1 MRHQHTVWGLTK
13 SAIHSLDWFFVNW
26 ILTLESTWSRFNLEK
41 HVRQIASFHKSRVKH
56 EQSFK
61 LPLRGRRRCNPSE
74 KKTNSYSDSEIFPKQ
89 GWRVPTDGGVF
100 FCAFQ
105 MDQPQLVLELWKS
118 GPAKKDT
125 KSSFTYTFWG
135 DWCWI
140 SLCCF
145 NSDLSSQIGYN
156 WRGVYQAHFV
166 QLQLERCFDDL
177 LIFVAPRTKSNIR
190 AINAM
195 FKKLMAFFTKHQQ
208 NHLETGTFVFSNTK
222 ATCLPKNS
230 TALATNPLQPYPGI
244 LQTDGPTHHRRPRF
258 LVDTSTI
265 TATHL

>member
-100 FCAFQ
+100 FAHSKWINPNWSWNCGSLDLPKRIPSHPSLIHSEVTGVGFLYVVSIQ
-105 MDQPQLVLELWKS
+105 TYLLRLGITGEVFIRRILSNCNWKDVSMIFLFLLLLEQNQTSEQSMQCLRNWWPFSPSTNK
-118 GPAKKDT
+118 T
-125 KSSFTYTFWG
+125 
-135 DWCWI
+135 I
-140 SLCCF
+140 SKQERLCF
-145 NSDLSSQIGYN
+145 PIQKPP
-156 WRGVYQAHFV
+156 VYQRI
-166 QLQLERCFDDL
+166 LRL
-177 LIFVAPRTKSNIR
+177 LLPTPFNPILASCKRMARHITGDQDSLSTPPR
-190 AINAM
+190 
-195 FKKLMAFFTKHQQ
+195 
-208 NHLETGTFVFSNTK
+208 
-222 ATCLPKNS
+222 
-230 TALATNPLQPYPGI
+230 
-244 LQTDGPTHHRRPRF
+244 
-258 LVDTSTI
+258 
-265 TATHL
+265 